1 MKYANTA
8 ALRQALEERLRT
20 QAIQTGVPLVR
31 LRKMVAFERLLARL
45 ISGKEQIW
53 ILKGG
58 FALELRLGVKAR
70 TTNDLDLL
78 ATIPLTPDRMH
89 QAITEAALTDVQD
102 AFQFQ
107 VRQATVVNPAR
118 FTVQSLLD
126 GRNFETFHLD
136 VGTGDPIVGPLEYIT
151 TPNLLA
157 FADIAPVRV
166 PCYPLT
172 QQLAEKV
179 HAYTLTYKSGEMTR
193 VKDWFDM
200 LLIAQTGK
208 MSAKRLTDSLQA
220 TFDARQTHSPPD
232 KMPLPPSSWARTF
245 KKLASDVQLGYDN
258 LEQASAAISKFLDPI
273 LSGEARGKW
282 EPTLWQWE

>member
-1 MKYANTA
+1 MKYSNTT

-20 QAIQTGVPLVR
+20 QAIQTRTPLIR

-45 ISGKEQIW
+45 ISGKEQVW

-78 ATIPLTPDRMH
+78 AAIPLTPERMH
-89 QAITEAALTDVQD
+89 QAITEAALTELGD
-102 AFQFQ
+102 AFQFE
-107 VRQATVVNPAR
+107 VRQATTVNPAR
-118 FTVQSLLD
+118 FTVLALLD

-136 VGTGDPIVGPLEYIT
+136 VGTGDPIIGALEYLT

-157 FADIAPVRV
+157 FADIPPVRV

-179 HAYTLTYKSGEMTR
+179 HAYTLTYKSGEITR
-193 VKDWFDM
+193 VKDWVDI

-208 MSAKRLTDSLQA
+208 LSATRLADSLKA
-220 TFDARQTHSPPD
+220 TFDARQTHSLPE
-232 KMPLPPSSWARTF
+232 KIPLPPSSWARTF
-245 KKLASDVQLGYDN
+245 KKLAGEVQLGFDT
-258 LEQASAAISKFLDPI
+258 LEEASAAVSQFLDLL
-273 LSGEARGKW
+273 LSGQAHGHWNPSSWKW
-282 EPTLWQWE
+282 Q

>member
-45 ISGKEQIW
+45 ISGKETVW

-78 ATIPLTPDRMH
+78 ATIPFTAERMH
-89 QAITEAALTDVQD
+89 QAITEAALTDLKD

-107 VRQATVVNPAR
+107 VREATTVSPAR

-136 VGTGDPIVGPLEYIT
+136 VGTGDPIVGALEYIT

-157 FADIAPVRV
+157 FADVPPLRV
-166 PCYPLT
+166 PCYPLA

-179 HAYTLTYKSGEMTR
+179 HAYTLTYKSGETTR
-193 VKDWFDM
+193 VKDWVDI
-200 LLIAQTGK
+200 LLIAQTGEL
-208 MSAKRLTDSLQA
+208 SAKPLSDSLQV
-220 TFDARQTHSPPD
+220 TFDARQTHSLPD

-245 KKLASDVQLGYDN
+245 KKLASDVQLGYHN
-258 LEQASAAISKFLDPI
+258 LEQASAAVSQFLDPI
-273 LSGEARGKW
+273 LSGEASGHWNPTSWRW
-282 EPTLWQWE
+282 E

>member
-1 MKYANTA
+1 MKYSSSG

-20 QAIQTGVPLVR
+20 QAIQTGMPLVR

-45 ISGKEQIW
+45 MSGKEEVW

-78 ATIPLTPDRMH
+78 TTIPLSPKRMH
-89 QAITEAALTDVQD
+89 QAIAEAALTDLKD

-107 VRQATVVNPAR
+107 VRQATTVNPAR

-136 VGTGDPIVGPLEYIT
+136 VGTGDPIVGPPEYIT

-157 FADIAPVRV
+157 FADIPPVRV

-179 HAYTLTYKSGEMTR
+179 HASTLTYKSGETTR
-193 VKDWFDM
+193 VKDWVDI
-200 LLIAQTGK
+200 LLIAQTGNL
-208 MSAKRLTDSLQA
+208 SAKRLSDSLQA
-220 TFDARQTHSPPD
+220 TFSARQTHPLPE
-232 KMPLPPSSWARTF
+232 KMPLPPPGWARIF
-245 KKLASDVQLGYDN
+245 KKQSGEVQLGNDS
-258 LEQASAAISKFLDPI
+258 LEEASEAVSEFLDPI
-273 LSGEARGKW
+273 LSGQASGQWNPTSWRW
-282 EPTLWQWE
+282 E